1 MKKNVAI
8 TTQLQQQKAVTII
21 LTVTKAISIHTFNAM
36 HIAIILS
43 LTIELCGGECSVI
56 QYSLEGKKSKADS
69 LRNILYYL
77 TEINIHSLAMLDVY
91 FVLAGQKKIRIK
103 ILRTY
108 LFLCFINNNF

>member
-1 MKKNVAI
+1 
-8 TTQLQQQKAVTII
+8 
-21 LTVTKAISIHTFNAM
+21 M
-36 HIAIILS
+36 HIAIIIS
-43 LTIELCGGECSVI
+43 LTIELCGGECSV
-56 QYSLEGKKSKADS
+56 QSNTHWKEKKSKADS